1 MVASEPLARS
11 ICGGVILV
19 AAASASASL
28 EAPILQT
35 EFWKTPVGRQAIF
48 AVLGFGVILLAVRI
62 GHQPLAPRPSADAA
76 SPGLKHGA
84 PAVWLFLATLVCL
97 VLVLIPRIG
106 VERSR

>member
-19 AAASASASL
+19 AAALMTIGLVAVASASASL

-62 GHQPLAPRPSADAA
+62 GRHHRA
-76 SPGLKHGA
+76 
-84 PAVWLFLATLVCL
+84 
-97 VLVLIPRIG
+97 
-106 VERSR
+106 